1 MNILEDIAGM
11 FGGGSQ
17 PATAGAGAAA
27 GGGLAGGL
35 SGLLRSGM
43 MGDIARNVLTNK
55 KGDFSWLKGA
65 LLAGA
70 GSMLWSKL
78 ANRVGEANAA
88 NPQYSK
94 AAATATPSGQA
105 ERMIRALIYA
115 AKSDGHIDEDEKAT
129 INSQINSMNIG
140 KEGAAFVKQVMNEP
154 LDPQAIARGV
164 SDPQEALQLYTLSR
178 AAINPDQF
186 MEKSYLDA
194 LAQALNIPRD
204 VREQVEDQLLATR

>member
-1 MNILEDIAGM
+1 MSILDEIAGM
-11 FGGGSQ
+11 FGGGAQ
-17 PATAGAGAAA
+17 PATAGAGAA

-70 GSMLWSKL
+70 GTMLWSKL

-88 NPQYSK
+88 NPKYAGTVPAS
-94 AAATATPSGQA
+94 TPDDQA
-105 ERMIRALIYA
+105 ERMIRALVYA
-115 AKSDGHIDEDEKAT
+115 AKSDGHIDEDEKAA
-129 INSQINSMNIG
+129 INSEISSMNIG
-140 KEGAAFVKQVMNEP
+140 RQGADFVKKVMNEP
-154 LDPQAIARGV
+154 LDPQNVARGV
-164 SDPQEALQLYTLSR
+164 GDPREALQLYTISR

-186 MEKSYLDA
+186 MEKSYLNA
-194 LAQALNIPRD
+194 LAQALSIPQD
-204 VREQVEDQLLATR
+204 VRDQVEDKLVATAR